1 MIWYQTMSHSSLII
15 RFIWLHERKS
25 ASMKGTKNEEVK
37 KCNLFLTWE
46 NEWKIFR
53 NKFTLCCSDLNSEMK
68 VHEVWFPSAYS
79 SHILSAFEF
88 KYCSFL
94 IETLI
99 STFYDRVLQRLH
111 IIVYPHPFSSQKKII
126 IEKLWN
132 RRNANRVWKMYFIIL
147 K

>member
-1 MIWYQTMSHSSLII
+1 MIWYQTMSHSFLII
-15 RFIWLHERKS
+15 RFIWLHERQS
-25 ASMKGTKNEEVK
+25 ASMKGMRNEEAK

-79 SHILSAFEF
+79 SPILSAFEF

-99 STFYDRVLQRLH
+99 STFYDRPCATETRLPPP
-111 IIVYPHPFSSQKKII
+111 ISPEKKII

-132 RRNANRVWKMYFIIL
+132 RKNANRVWKMYFISL